1 MISHFL
7 QDLFENLAKGG
18 LIADPLGQCRIM
30 RYQVTSK
37 IELAHFHLLAQ
48 FLPFRFV
55 LRQIGLNSLK
65 SGDPPGQ
72 ICGVHAAADIRQHQQ
87 LHRIFIRVRFLD
99 CRSEHGK
106 RQKQNGQQPKPQ

>member
-7 QDLFENLAKGG
+7 QDLFKDLAERG
-18 LIADPLGQCRIM
+18 LIADPLGQCWIM
-30 RYQVTSK
+30 RDQITGK

-55 LRQIGLNSLK
+55 LRQIGLNALK
-65 SGDPPGQ
+65 SGDAPGQ

-99 CRSEHGK
+99 RRPKHGK
-106 RQKQNGQQPKPQ
+106 CQKQNGQQPKPQ